1 MGGNACGPFSVREK
15 TMHRDSFFQT
25 LFLPW
30 GPVRV
35 NFNRQHG
42 LETATLQNRN
52 VNKRHKDGWNCNRK
66 REKQKYSGKIPKAT
80 WLPRKILA
88 KRVSRRPIN
97 AHFWKK
103 YKESSLNLL
112 KFYEK
117 ACLLDGQFSLSG
129 LKPASIRLTNWV
141 LSNLKFLVALICM
154 K

>member
-25 LFLPW
+25 LFLLW
-30 GPVRV
+30 GAVRV

-80 WLPRKILA
+80 WLPRKVLA

-112 KFYEK
+112 KFYGKALPSGWPVFNVWLK
-117 ACLLDGQFSLSG
+117 ACFLINTQNSTFW
-129 LKPASIRLTNWV
+129 N
-141 LSNLKFLVALICM
+141 SNHGYRCT
-154 K
+154 